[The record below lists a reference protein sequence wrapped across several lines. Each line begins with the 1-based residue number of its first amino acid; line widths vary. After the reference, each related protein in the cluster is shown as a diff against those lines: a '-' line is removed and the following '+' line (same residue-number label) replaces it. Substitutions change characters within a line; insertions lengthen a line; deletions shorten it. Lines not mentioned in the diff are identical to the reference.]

1 MQIKRKLLFAFLAFV
16 MALQPV
22 LSAGMS
28 VYAQETEEEVVM
40 DESTRMSWPFTDEFE
55 TDPDDYVSTLS
66 DEGAISHDSPSG
78 DTSFIS
84 GDPYGIAVNDSD
96 DAAFYA
102 SQYLG
107 DADFSLQEL
116 RTDEFNG
123 LTIYSFQQAYGDTK
137 LRDCYLKI
145 VTDDS
150 GQVLGITSSLV
161 QDMDDAGWDYSEE
174 EEGFDLPEKF
184 SGFEPDTFESVIE
197 TEVFPEGIEV
207 TVPLIIDPETGTRY
221 LADIDR
227 QLICIDLAKLEQVGD
242 RQEIMPIDLDSELV
256 DDSQLVTYY
265 MVTQVY
271 DYFAKYGWYGPNG
284 KDQPSMLQ
292 FDTSGETNGNASY
305 AHFQDG
311 FHVFN
316 FGINDAASQAL
327 QVIGHE
333 FFHGVSD
340 TNLIGP
346 YTNETGALNEALSD
360 MVGNAIETDIQQ
372 YSPEENKWLQTFLQL
387 HTYQNPIYVW
397 DEYYTPKSDYPDT
410 YNDEG
415 SVHHNSTIISILA
428 WAMYEAGM
436 TPQDVFTFWFT
447 FDLLLTPNTD
457 FAETAVRVP
466 WIAEI
471 AGYSDYAALLKR
483 VIETLRMENNEL
495 PDELPEHQGLI
506 RFDNPFSEPAVIAT
520 LHDPYTENEYQT
532 WPISQTDTMAAVVA
546 DGYYVISVKPADE
559 ESELVYLWDGS
570 AWMETDA
577 ESLDEIQKEDYND
590 YVIYIGNGEITELE

>member
-28 VYAQETEEEVVM
+28 VYAQETEEEVVI

-227 QLICIDLAKLEQVGD
+227 QLICVDDKQFDLFSD
-242 RQEIMPIDLDSELV
+242 RREMFPIDLDNELASE
-256 DDSQLVTYY
+256 SQLVTY
-265 MVTQVY
+265 
-271 DYFAKYGWYGPNG
+271 
-284 KDQPSMLQ
+284 
-292 FDTSGETNGNASY
+292 
-305 AHFQDG
+305 
-311 FHVFN
+311 
-316 FGINDAASQAL
+316 
-327 QVIGHE
+327 
-333 FFHGVSD
+333 
-340 TNLIGP
+340 
-346 YTNETGALNEALSD
+346 
-360 MVGNAIETDIQQ
+360 
-372 YSPEENKWLQTFLQL
+372 
-387 HTYQNPIYVW
+387 
-397 DEYYTPKSDYPDT
+397 
-410 YNDEG
+410 
-415 SVHHNSTIISILA
+415 SI
-428 WAMYEAGM
+428 
-436 TPQDVFTFWFT
+436 F
-447 FDLLLTPNTD
+447 
-457 FAETAVRVP
+457 
-466 WIAEI
+466 IKCI
-471 AGYSDYAALLKR
+471 
-483 VIETLRMENNEL
+483 
-495 PDELPEHQGLI
+495 
-506 RFDNPFSEPAVIAT
+506 
-520 LHDPYTENEYQT
+520 
-532 WPISQTDTMAAVVA
+532 
-546 DGYYVISVKPADE
+546 
-559 ESELVYLWDGS
+559 
-570 AWMETDA
+570 
-577 ESLDEIQKEDYND
+577 
-590 YVIYIGNGEITELE
+590 